1 MEEGEFNTT
10 VSIKPREAVS
20 SSSST
25 TYPSSIPVHGER
37 PRVSRRF
44 ISRRVAARG
53 EVKRVRQL
61 LYYLSH
67 HKRSCIRRQT
77 RCRPS
82 PQVANFISRCGR
94 IISLPLFL
102 FLSPFLSVS
111 AYVSLSPTFSPLR
124 AFAVS
129 LLPSEKVF
137 RYSDRDTMAA
147 AAIVVA
153 VAVAVLLYSQSPVS
167 SKIGGRV

>member
-20 SSSST
+20 SSSSST
-25 TYPSSIPVHGER
+25 TCPSSIPVHGER

-77 RCRPS
+77 RCKTSS

-94 IISLPLFL
+94 IISLPL
-102 FLSPFLSVS
+102 
-111 AYVSLSPTFSPLR
+111 SLSPSSLPFSLSLR
-124 AFAVS
+124 MYLYLPPFHPFARVCGFATERKGFS
-129 LLPSEKVF
+129 LF
-137 RYSDRDTMAA
+137 
-147 AAIVVA
+147 
-153 VAVAVLLYSQSPVS
+153 
-167 SKIGGRV
+167 

>member
-53 EVKRVRQL
+53 EAKRVRQL

-94 IISLPLFL
+94 IISLPL
-102 FLSPFLSVS
+102 
-111 AYVSLSPTFSPLR
+111 SLSSSLPFSLSLR
-124 AFAVS
+124 MYYISISHLFTPSRVCGFATERKGFS
-129 LLPSEKVF
+129 LF
-137 RYSDRDTMAA
+137 
-147 AAIVVA
+147 
-153 VAVAVLLYSQSPVS
+153 
-167 SKIGGRV
+167 

>member
-94 IISLPLFL
+94 IISLPLSL
-102 FLSPFLSVS
+102 FLSVS

-147 AAIVVA
+147 AVVVA
-153 VAVAVLLYSQSPVS
+153 VAVAVLLSSQSPVW

>member
-44 ISRRVAARG
+44 ISRRVAAR
-53 EVKRVRQL
+53 EAKRVRQL

-77 RCRPS
+77 RCRPP

-94 IISLPLFL
+94 IISLPLSL
-102 FLSPFLSVS
+102 FPSPSLSVS

-129 LLPSEKVF
+129 LPSEKVF

-147 AAIVVA
+147 AAVVVA
-153 VAVAVLLYSQSPVS
+153 VAVAVLLSSQSPVS

>member
-53 EVKRVRQL
+53 EAKRVRQL

-77 RCRPS
+77 RCRPPP

-94 IISLPLFL
+94 IISLPLSL
-102 FLSPFLSVS
+102 PL
-111 AYVSLSPTFSPLR
+111 SLSLCLCVCISISHLFTPSRVCGFATERKGFSL
-124 AFAVS
+124 F
-129 LLPSEKVF
+129 
-137 RYSDRDTMAA
+137 
-147 AAIVVA
+147 
-153 VAVAVLLYSQSPVS
+153 
-167 SKIGGRV
+167 

>member
-1 MEEGEFNTT
+1 MEEGKFNTT
-10 VSIKPREAVS
+10 VSIKPREAV
-20 SSSST
+20 SSST

-37 PRVSRRF
+37 PRVSRRS

-53 EVKRVRQL
+53 EAKRVRQL

-67 HKRSCIRRQT
+67 HKRSCIRQQT
-77 RCRPS
+77 RCRPP

-94 IISLPLFL
+94 IISLPLSL
-102 FLSPFLSVS
+102 PLSLSLYLCVCTI
-111 AYVSLSPTFSPLR
+111 SLSPTFSPLR

-129 LLPSEKVF
+129 LPSEKVF

-147 AAIVVA
+147 AAAVVVA
-153 VAVAVLLYSQSPVS
+153 VAVAVLLSSQSPVS

>member
-10 VSIKPREAVS
+10 ASIKPREAVS

-94 IISLPLFL
+94 IISLPLSL

-129 LLPSEKVF
+129 LPSEKVF

-147 AAIVVA
+147 AAVVVA
-153 VAVAVLLYSQSPVS
+153 VAVAVLLSSQSPVS